1 MSRLKLNQIQK
12 EEAVREALRQEIR
25 VRRAVLDMTQK
36 DLAEQINM
44 DPCVLS
50 RFIREPDKLTAERLR
65 GMVRVL
71 GLSPG
76 TMLAFLGFDAKAI
89 QQFKSA

>member
-1 MSRLKLNQIQK
+1 MSRLRLNQMQK
-12 EEAVREALRQEIR
+12 EEAVRESLRQEIR
-25 VRRAVLDMTQK
+25 VRRAMLDMTQK
-36 DLAEQINM
+36 DLAEQIGM

-50 RFIREPDKLTAERLR
+50 RSIREPDKLTADRLR
-65 GMVRVL
+65 GMVQVL

-76 TMLAFLGFDAKAI
+76 TVLAFLGFDAKAI